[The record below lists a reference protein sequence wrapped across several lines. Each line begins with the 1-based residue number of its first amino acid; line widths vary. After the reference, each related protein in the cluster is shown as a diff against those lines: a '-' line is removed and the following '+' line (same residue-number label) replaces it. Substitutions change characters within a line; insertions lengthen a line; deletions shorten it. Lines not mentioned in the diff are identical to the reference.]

1 MTSSARRRRWIAG
14 ALAAV
19 LALGGCSGDDDADD
33 EPSATTTVP
42 DSTTVPEVDDPVV
55 TVDGVPVV
63 GTDDTDSTVQLGI
76 ELGEGQSSED
86 DAPPTPPSESTPL
99 EPDQVAE
106 ILGALPDWNLPDTD
120 EVAFNRP
127 AATLPPP
134 TVDTTVEQPFPPD
147 GDGPPPEQPTDEP
160 LEVVRYQP
168 EGEVEIAPFVAITF
182 NQPMVPLAT
191 LEQLD
196 AAEVPVEIT
205 PAVEGRWR
213 WIGTRTLRFE
223 LIPGE
228 IDRLPAATRYDV
240 TVPAGT
246 TSASGSTLADDV
258 SWTFTTPAPTVLDVA
273 GVGDSM
279 STSPI
284 WVATFDQRVD
294 AEAVLSAVTV
304 TAADDEVPI
313 RLATDDEIAD
323 DDVAR
328 NAMGAALDARAVAF
342 TPAQELPVDADV
354 EIAIGPDIPSAEG
367 PLTRPDVETYS
378 GRTFGSLRINDT
390 RCGYDERCVP
400 GSSFLI
406 EFSNQLDPV
415 EFDADLVEV
424 DPAIPGLHIDVYGSV
439 VELRGV
445 TRGQTSYEV
454 RLDGGLTDVF
464 GQRLGDDATAT
475 FDVGSADPA
484 LRGLSSDFIT
494 TDPAAE
500 SPSVSVLTIN
510 HDAIRV
516 RAWAV
521 TPPMIAE
528 YRAYVDEMW
537 RDATAEPPDWSV
549 AVDTEIAID
558 APRDTWT
565 ETDIDLTDAFNASN
579 GQLVVRVDPVIEI
592 DDSDEAYWEN
602 RPTIAWVQN
611 TTLGIDAIL
620 DADTLVIATNDLAT
634 GEPIGR
640 VPVELIGD
648 GRVATTDEDGLAE
661 IELDDDGILG
671 LYGDTGDRTAFLP
684 ADDGDGW
691 RVRTETPESRW
702 YVFDD
707 RGIYRPGETAHI
719 TGWARRFDWTEGA
732 RLALYD
738 DGTTMSWQAYDAQG
752 ADLGSGTGE
761 LSALGRF
768 TIDLELPEGTNLG
781 EAYVEI
787 RLDEFRDD
795 GITSHTIAVQE
806 FRRPEFEVT
815 ARAETPAPYFAAEP
829 ATVAVDAEYFAG
841 GPLPDAEVSWLVST
855 TETNFTPPGRD
866 GYTFGVF
873 QPWWWYGGGDV
884 GFAEAGDVAECF
896 DCGPG
901 FGATT
906 YEEFSG
912 RTDESGSHYLQ
923 IAFDGDDVDLPSTVS
938 AEATVFD
945 VNRQA
950 WASRTDLLVH
960 PAQQYVGLRSDR
972 NFVRAGT
979 PIRID
984 AVVTDIDGELVE
996 GRPVDVTAGRLE
1008 WGLVDGEWTEQL
1020 VDEETCSFTSTADLD
1035 DETMR
1040 CEFDTGSDGPV
1051 GGSYRITAIVT
1062 DEAGDTNRTEL
1073 TQWVAGGSGRPSRD
1087 VEQEQVTI
1095 VPDRDEYAPGD
1106 TAELLVQAPF
1116 APAYGIVTTS
1126 HHGIETTEAFEAE
1139 DGSAVIEIPITDEHF
1154 PNLTVLV
1161 DMNGSSPRT
1170 DDDGNLVDGV
1180 PPRAA
1185 FATGSI
1191 DLPVP
1196 PAARTLDVAVE
1207 PAAEAVEPGDDT
1219 SVTVRVTDA
1228 AGEPVAGADVALVV
1242 VDEAVLALTG
1252 YELDDPTDVFYQ
1264 NVWSMIRAQYIRSTI
1279 VLSTAEQLTGD
1290 DDTAAT
1296 TVPAAGD
1303 LATED
1308 SAEESADA
1316 GGDAGDG
1323 AGRATP
1329 AIELRTD
1336 FDPVAVYAPDAVTG
1350 DDGSVTVDVPLPDS
1364 LTRYRVMAVAV
1375 DGVDQFGKGES
1386 TITARLPLMVRASAP
1401 RFLNF
1406 GDRFEMP
1413 VVLQNQ
1419 TDDPLEVDVAIEVAN
1434 LTLTGPAGVRVTVPA
1449 RDRVEVRFPTETVA
1463 AGTARARVAAVSGSF
1478 TDAAEFSLP
1487 VYTPSTSEAFAVYG
1501 TIDEGAIGQPLVPPE
1516 GVIADYGGLEI
1527 DTSSTAVQALT
1538 DAVLYLEEYEYQSS
1552 DGYASRIMAVAA
1564 LRDVLDAFDAAG
1576 LPPTAELE
1584 AGVASDISR
1593 LIALQNDDGGFPYW
1607 QRGRESI
1614 PWNSVQA
1621 THALVLARD
1630 AEYTVSADALDRALA
1645 VIADIDAHIPGDYPL
1660 ELRRTIRAYALYV
1673 LNEAG
1678 APDPSAA
1685 DELFREAGDDLAL
1698 DALAWIWPSIDDP
1711 DLRTLIERRFAN
1723 SVVETPG
1730 GATFATGYGEDA
1742 YLIAHSERRS
1752 DGVILDALITEQ
1764 PDSDLIPKVVSGL
1777 LSQRVN
1783 GHWNNAQEN
1792 SFILLAMHRYFE
1804 TFEATDPAFVART
1817 WLGPTYIAESE
1828 FAGRTT
1834 EQASTLV
1841 PMSDLLEL
1849 TATPTLSP
1857 NPDATAGPLLI
1868 MAKDG
1873 EGRLY
1878 YRLGLEYAPS
1888 DLRLDARDEGFVVER
1903 SYEPIGDDDTV
1914 RRNDDGSWEIDAG
1927 ATVRVRVTMV
1937 ADARRT
1943 NVALVDPLPAGLEP
1957 LNPSLAVTSTIPPE
1971 EIDES
1976 GDGPVENQPRFW
1988 WWNWFEH
1995 QNLRD
2000 DRAEAFT
2007 TYLDGGTYEYSY
2019 VARATTP
2026 GTYVVPPTRAEEMYA
2041 PEVFGRS
2048 ATDTVVID

>member
-1 MTSSARRRRWIAG
+1 MTIRARRRRWIAAALTA
-14 ALAAV
+14 ALAIT
-19 LALGGCSGDDDADD
+19 GCSRGDDDADQ
-33 EPSATTTVP
+33 PPA
-42 DSTTVPEVDDPVV
+42 STTVPESTTVPVVDDPVV
-55 TVDGVPVV
+55 TVDGVPA
-63 GTDDTDSTVQLGI
+63 TDADAAPQLGI
-76 ELGEGQSSED
+76 QLGEGSAAEVE
-86 DAPPTPPSESTPL
+86 APPMPPAESTPL
-99 EPDQVAE
+99 EPDEIAT
-106 ILGALPDWNLPDTD
+106 ILGALPAWTIPETD
-120 EVAFNRP
+120 EVEFDRP
-127 AATLPPP
+127 AETLLPP
-134 TVDTTVEQPFPPD
+134 TVDTTIEQPFPPD
-147 GDGPPPEQPTDEP
+147 DDGTPVEEPIAEP
-160 LEVVRYQP
+160 LEVLRYQP
-168 EGEVEIAPFVAITF
+168 EGEVEIAPFVAVTF

-191 LEQLD
+191 LDQLD
-196 AAEVPVEIT
+196 AAEVPLEIT
-205 PAVEGRWR
+205 PAIEGRWR

-223 LIPGE
+223 VIPGE

-246 TSASGSTLADDV
+246 ASASGSRLAEEV
-258 SWTFTTPAPTVLDVA
+258 SWTFTTPTPTVRDLA

-279 STSPI
+279 STTPI

-294 AEAVLSAVTV
+294 PDAVLSAITV
-304 TAADDEVPI
+304 TAAGEQVPL
-313 RLATDDEIAD
+313 RRPTADEID
-323 DDVAR
+323 EDDVAR

-342 TPAQELPVDADV
+342 TPEVELPVDADV
-354 EIAIGPDIPSAEG
+354 EITIGPDIPSAEG
-367 PLTRPDVETYS
+367 PLTSPDVATYS
-378 GRTFGSLRINDT
+378 GRTFGSLRISNT
-390 RCGYDERCVP
+390 SCGYDDRCVP

-406 EFSNQLDPV
+406 EFSNQLDPAD
-415 EFDADLVEV
+415 FDAAMVEV
-424 DPAIPGLHIDVYGSV
+424 EPAIPGLHIDVYGSV
-439 VELRGV
+439 IELRGV
-445 TRGQTSYEV
+445 TMGRTSYDV
-454 RLDGGLTDVF
+454 SLDGDLTDVF
-464 GQRLGDDATAT
+464 GQQLGEDATAT
-475 FDVGSADPA
+475 FDVGPADPA
-484 LRGLSSDFIT
+484 LRGLSSEFIT

-500 SPSVSVLTIN
+500 TPSVSVLTIN

-521 TPPMIAE
+521 TPPMIGE
-528 YRAYVDEMW
+528 YRDYVDEMW
-537 RDATAEPPDWSV
+537 RDASAEPPDWSV
-549 AVDTEIAID
+549 AIDTEVAID
-558 APRDTWT
+558 APADTWT

-579 GQLVVRVDPVIEI
+579 GQLVVRVDPVMEI

-602 RPTIAWVQN
+602 RPTIAWIQD
-611 TTLGIDAIL
+611 TTLGIDAVL
-620 DADTLVIATNDLAT
+620 DADTLVIATSDLAT
-634 GEPIGR
+634 GEPIGG

-648 GRVATTDEDGLAE
+648 DRVATTDEDGLAE
-661 IELDDDGILG
+661 IELGDDVVIG
-671 LYGDTGDRTAFLP
+671 LYGDTGDRSAFLP
-684 ADDGDGW
+684 TDEWEGW
-691 RVRTETPESRW
+691 RAQTETPEARW

-719 TGWARRFDWTEGA
+719 TGWARRFAWTDGA
-732 RLALYD
+732 RLELYE
-738 DGTTMSWQAYDAQG
+738 DGTTVSWRAFDAQG
-752 ADLGSGTGE
+752 AELGSGTGE
-761 LSALGRF
+761 LSPLGRF
-768 TIDLELPEGTNLG
+768 TIDLALPEGTNLG
-781 EAYVEI
+781 QAYVEI
-787 RLDEFRDD
+787 QLDQFTDY
-795 GITSHTIAVQE
+795 GITSHTIEVQE

-815 ARAETPAPYFAAEP
+815 ARAETPAPYFAAQP

-841 GPLPDAEVSWLVST
+841 GPLPDAEVSWLVGT
-855 TETNFTPPGRD
+855 TETNYTPPGRD
-866 GYTFGVF
+866 DYTFGVF
-873 QPWWWYGGGDV
+873 QPWWWYGDDIGSSEA
-884 GFAEAGDVAECF
+884 AEDIACS

-901 FGATT
+901 FGTTT

-912 RTDESGSHYLQ
+912 RTDASGTHYLEV
-923 IAFDGDDVDLPSTVS
+923 AFDGDDVDLPSTVS

-960 PAQQYVGLRSDR
+960 PARQYVGLRSDR

-979 PIRID
+979 PIRVD
-984 AVVTDIDGELVE
+984 AIVTDIDGELVE

-1020 VDEETCSFTSTADLD
+1020 VDEQTCAFTSTTTVDG
-1035 DETMR
+1035 DEMR
-1040 CEFDTGSDGPV
+1040 CAFDTGSSGSV

-1062 DEAGDTNRTEL
+1062 DEAGGTNRTEL
-1073 TQWVAGGSGRPSRD
+1073 TQWVAGGSGRPSRN

-1126 HHGIETTEAFEAE
+1126 HHGIETSKAFDAE

-1161 DMNGSSPRT
+1161 DMNGSAPRT
-1170 DDDGNLVDGV
+1170 DDDGNPVDGV
-1180 PPRAA
+1180 PPRPA
-1185 FATGSI
+1185 FATGAI

-1196 PAARTLDVAVE
+1196 PTARTLDVAVE
-1207 PAAEAVEPGDDT
+1207 PAADAVEPGDDT

-1228 AGEPVAGADVALVV
+1228 DGEPAAGADVAVVV

-1252 YELDDPTDVFYQ
+1252 YELVDPTDLFYQ
-1264 NVWSMIRAQYIRSTI
+1264 NVWSAIRTQYLRSTI

-1290 DDTAAT
+1290 EDTAGT
-1296 TVPAAGD
+1296 TVPGVGEAAPD
-1303 LATED
+1303 E
-1308 SAEESADA
+1308 SAEESADDA
-1316 GGDAGDG
+1316 GSGDG
-1323 AGRATP
+1323 ADTDAGGRAGESS
-1329 AIELRTD
+1329 AQIELRTD
-1336 FDPVAVYAPDAVTG
+1336 FDPVAVYVPDAVTG
-1350 DDGSVTVDVPLPDS
+1350 EDGSVTVDVPLPDS
-1364 LTRYRVMAVAV
+1364 LTRYRVLAVAV
-1375 DGVDQFGKGES
+1375 DGVDRFGKGES

-1406 GDRFEMP
+1406 GDRFELP

-1419 TDDPLEVDVAIEVAN
+1419 TDEPLEVDVAIEVAN
-1434 LTLTGPAGVRVTVPA
+1434 LALSGPAGLRVTVPA
-1449 RDRVEVRFPTETVA
+1449 GDRVEVRFPTTTVS

-1501 TIDEGAIGQPLVPPE
+1501 TIDEGAVGQPLVAPE
-1516 GVIADYGGLEI
+1516 GVIPQYGGLEI
-1527 DTSSTAVQALT
+1527 DISSTAVQALT
-1538 DAVLYLEEYEYQSS
+1538 DAVLYLEEYEYESS

-1584 AGVASDISR
+1584 ARVASDISR

-1630 AEYTVSADALDRALA
+1630 ADYPVSASALDRALA
-1645 VIADIDAHIPGDYPL
+1645 FIADIEAHIPADYPA
-1660 ELRRTIRAYALYV
+1660 EIRNTIRAYALYV
-1673 LNEAG
+1673 LNEGG
-1678 APDPSAA
+1678 APDPAGA
-1685 DELFREAGDDLAL
+1685 EDLFLEVGDDLAL

-1742 YLIAHSERRS
+1742 YLIAHSERRA

-1804 TFEATDPAFVART
+1804 TFEATDPAFVARA
-1817 WLGPTYIAESE
+1817 WLGQTYVAETE
-1828 FAGRTT
+1828 LVGRTT
-1834 EQASTLV
+1834 EQAATLV
-1841 PMSDLLEL
+1841 PMSELLGL
-1849 TATPTLSP
+1849 AAPPADPTA
-1857 NPDATAGPLLI
+1857 DPLLVL
-1868 MAKDG
+1868 AKDG

-1878 YRLGLEYAPS
+1878 YRLGLRYAPA
-1888 DLRLDARDEGFVVER
+1888 DLQLDARDEGFVVER
-1903 SYEPIGDDDTV
+1903 SYEPVGEDDGEDDTV
-1914 RRNDDGSWEIDAG
+1914 RRNDDGSWQIDAG

-1943 NVALVDPLPAGLEP
+1943 NVALIDPLPAGLEP
-1957 LNPSLAVTSTIPPE
+1957 LNPSLAVSSTIPPD
-1971 EIDES
+1971 DEP
-1976 GDGPVENQPRFW
+1976 DDEPVEIQPRFW

-2026 GTYVVPPTRAEEMYA
+2026 GVFVVPPARAEEIFS

-2048 ATDTVVID
+2048 ATDTVIVD

>member
-1 MTSSARRRRWIAG
+1 MTSSVQRRRWIAA
-14 ALAAV
+14 ALAA
-19 LALGGCSGDDDADD
+19 ALVFAGCSRGDDDADD
-33 EPSATTTVP
+33 AGEPASTTTVAGAG
-42 DSTTVPEVDDPVV
+42 TVPVVDDPIV
-55 TVDGVPVV
+55 TVDGVPAIAV
-63 GTDDTDSTVQLGI
+63 TDGGDASQLGVQLG
-76 ELGEGQSSED
+76 EGAPAD
-86 DAPPTPPSESTPL
+86 DEVPPPPATETSPLAPE
-99 EPDQVAE
+99 QVTA
-106 ILGALPDWNLPDTD
+106 ILAALPAWNVPPTD

-127 AATLPPP
+127 ADSLPPP
-134 TVDTTVEQPFPPD
+134 TVDTTVDQPFPPV
-147 GDGPPPEQPTDEP
+147 GDGPPAEPPVTEP

-168 EGEVEIAPFVAITF
+168 EGEVEIAPFVAVTF

-196 AAEVPVEIT
+196 ATDVPVEIT

-228 IDRLPAATRYDV
+228 LDRLPAATRYEL

-246 TSASGSTLADDV
+246 TSASGSVLAEPV
-258 SWTFTTPAPTVLDVA
+258 SWTFTTPTPTVRDL
-273 GVGDSM
+273 VGIGESM
-279 STSPI
+279 PTSPI

-294 AEAVLSAVTV
+294 PEAVLSAITVTV
-304 TAADDEVPI
+304 AGEEVPV
-313 RLATDDEIAD
+313 RLATADEID
-323 DDVAR
+323 EDDVAR
-328 NAMGAALDARAVAF
+328 NATGAALDARTVAF
-342 TPAQELPVDADV
+342 TPERELPVDADV
-354 EIAIGPDIPSAEG
+354 EVAIGPAVPSAEG
-367 PLTRPDVETYS
+367 PLTSPDVATYS
-378 GRTFGSLRINDT
+378 GRTFGSLRIART
-390 RCGYDERCVP
+390 SCGYDDRCVP

-406 EFSNQLDPV
+406 EFSNQLDPA
-415 EFDADLVEV
+415 EFDAEMIAVE
-424 DPAIPGLHIDVYGSV
+424 PAIQGLHIDVYGSV
-439 VELRGV
+439 IELRGL
-445 TRGQTSYEV
+445 TTGQTTYEV
-454 RLDGGLTDVF
+454 RLDGDLTDVF
-464 GQRLGDDATAT
+464 GQRLGDEATAS
-475 FDVGSADPA
+475 FEVGSADPA
-484 LRGLSSDFIT
+484 LRGLSGDFIT
-494 TDPAAE
+494 TDPGAE
-500 SPSVSVLTIN
+500 SPSVAVLTIN

-521 TPPMIAE
+521 TPPMIGE
-528 YRAYVDEMW
+528 YRDYVDEMW

-549 AVDTEIAID
+549 AIDTEIAID
-558 APRDTWT
+558 APTDTWT

-579 GQLVVRVDPVIEI
+579 GQLVVRVDPVLEI
-592 DDSDEAYWEN
+592 DDTDEAYWEN

-611 TTLGIDAIL
+611 TTLGIDAVL
-620 DADTLVIATNDLAT
+620 DADTLVIATTDLAT

-661 IELDDDGILG
+661 IELGDDGVLG
-671 LYGDTGDRTAFLP
+671 LYGDTGDRSAFLP
-684 ADDGDGW
+684 ADESDGW
-691 RVRTETPESRW
+691 TARTESPESRW

-738 DGTTMSWQAYDAQG
+738 EGTTVSWRAVDAQG
-752 ADLGSGTGE
+752 AELGSGTGG
-761 LSALGRF
+761 LSPLGRF
-768 TIDLELPEGTNLG
+768 TIDLELPAGTNLG
-781 EAYVEI
+781 EAFVEI
-787 RLDEFRDD
+787 QLDQFTEY
-795 GITSHTIAVQE
+795 GITSHTIEVQE

-829 ATVAVDAEYFAG
+829 ATVAVGAEYFAG
-841 GPLPDAEVSWLVST
+841 GPLPDAEVAWLVGT
-855 TETNFTPPGRD
+855 TETNYTPPGRD
-866 GYTFGVF
+866 EYTFGVF
-873 QPWWWYGGGDV
+873 QPWWWYGDESGSSADV
-884 GFAEAGDVAECF
+884 AAECF

-901 FGATT
+901 LGTTT

-912 RTDESGSHYLQ
+912 RTDETGTHYLQ
-923 IAFDGDDVDLPSTVS
+923 IAFDGEDVDLPSTVT

-960 PAQQYVGLRSDR
+960 PAREYVGLRSDR

-979 PIRID
+979 PIRVD
-984 AVVTDIDGELVE
+984 AIVADIDGELV
-996 GRPVDVTAGRLE
+996 GDRPVDVTAGRLE
-1008 WGLVDGEWTEQL
+1008 WVLTDGEWTEQL
-1020 VDEETCSFTSTADLD
+1020 VDEQTCTFTSTITID
-1035 DETMR
+1035 DATMR
-1040 CEFDTGSDGPV
+1040 CEFETGSSGSV

-1073 TQWVAGGSGRPSRD
+1073 TQWVAGGSGRPRRD

-1095 VPDRDEYAPGD
+1095 IPDRDEYAPGD
-1106 TAELLVQAPF
+1106 TAQLLVQAPF
-1116 APAYGIVTTS
+1116 APAFGVVTTS
-1126 HHGIETTEAFEAE
+1126 HHGIESTRTFEAE
-1139 DGSAVIEIPITDEHF
+1139 DGSAVVEVPITDEHY
-1154 PNLTVLV
+1154 PNLTVQI
-1161 DMNGSSPRT
+1161 DMNGSAPRT
-1170 DDDGNLVDGV
+1170 DDDGNPVEGV
-1180 PPRAA
+1180 PARPA

-1196 PAARTLDVAVE
+1196 PTARTLDVMVE
-1207 PAAEAVEPGDDT
+1207 PAADAVEPGDVT

-1228 AGEPVAGADVALVV
+1228 GGAPTPGADVALVV

-1264 NVWSMIRAQYIRSTI
+1264 NVWSAIRTQYLRSTI
-1279 VLSTAEQLTGD
+1279 VLSSAEQLTGD
-1290 DDTAAT
+1290 EDSAES
-1296 TVPAAGD
+1296 TVPAAGGISP
-1303 LATED
+1303 D
-1308 SAEESADA
+1308 SPSEESAEAADDA
-1316 GGDAGDG
+1316 GGDGDAG
-1323 AGRATP
+1323 ARADQST
-1329 AIELRTD
+1329 AQIELRTD

-1350 DDGSVTVDVPLPDS
+1350 DDGSVTIEVPLPDS

-1375 DGVDQFGKGES
+1375 DGVDRFGKGES
-1386 TITARLPLMVRASAP
+1386 SITARLPLMVRASAP

-1406 GDRFEMP
+1406 GDQFQLP

-1419 TDDPLEVDVAIEVAN
+1419 TDEPLEVDVALEVAN
-1434 LTLTGPAGVRVTVPA
+1434 LTLAGPAGLHVTVPA
-1449 RDRVEVRFPTETVA
+1449 RDRVEVRFPATTVA
-1463 AGTARARVAAVSGSF
+1463 AGTARARVAAVSGTF

-1501 TIDEGAIGQPLVPPE
+1501 TIDEGAIGQPFVAPE
-1516 GVIADYGGLEI
+1516 GVIPQFGGLEI

-1538 DAVLYLEEYEYQSS
+1538 DAVLYLDEYEYESS

-1584 AGVASDISR
+1584 ARVASDISR

-1630 AEYTVSADALDRALA
+1630 AGYTVSTDALDRALA
-1645 VIADIDAHIPGDYPL
+1645 FIGDIDVHIPADYPDDV
-1660 ELRRTIRAYALYV
+1660 RDTIRAYALYV
-1673 LNEAG
+1673 MHEAG
-1678 APDPSAA
+1678 ATDVAGA
-1685 DELFREAGDDLAL
+1685 EDLFLEAGDDLAL
-1698 DALAWIWPSIDDP
+1698 DALAWIWPSIEDAGY
-1711 DLRTLIERRFAN
+1711 RTLIERRFAN
-1723 SVVETPG
+1723 SVVETSG
-1730 GATFATGYGEDA
+1730 GATFATGYGEGA

-1764 PDSDLIPKVVSGL
+1764 PGSDLIPKVVSGL

-1783 GHWNNAQEN
+1783 GRWNNAQEN

-1804 TFEATDPAFVART
+1804 TFETTDPAFVART
-1817 WLGPTYIAESE
+1817 WLGDTYLAESE
-1828 FAGRTT
+1828 FVGRTT
-1834 EQASTLV
+1834 VQASTLV
-1841 PMSDLLEL
+1841 PMADLIGL
-1849 TATPTLSP
+1849 A
-1857 NPDATAGPLLI
+1857 AAGPPLVL
-1868 MAKDG
+1868 AKDG

-1878 YRLGLEYAPS
+1878 YRLGLRYAPA
-1888 DLRLDARDEGFVVER
+1888 DLQLDARDEGFVVER
-1903 SYEPIGDDDTV
+1903 TYESVGGDDTV
-1914 RRNDDGSWEIDAG
+1914 RRNDDGSWQIDAG

-1971 EIDES
+1971 QAGDQVDDSVES
-1976 GDGPVENQPRFW
+1976 QPRFP

-2000 DRAEAFT
+2000 DRAEAFA

-2026 GTYVVPPTRAEEMYA
+2026 GTFVVPPTRAEEMFS

-2048 ATDTVVID
+2048 ATDTVIVD